1 MRFFCLFLSMVTS
14 TSVSISPL
22 SDPITLSVLI
32 FLSSFII
39 IPNANA
45 AQVVKISEPTHRLS
59 DGVFF
64 NDLLAQKLAP
74 SGSLGQA
81 VYLNTQSVNN
91 WLVDPATID
100 EIIAMSNGYG
110 ISDGTAPTGQEIAKS
125 WLTQFTKVTRNK
137 KITPITYG
145 NPSSFWVNEIM
156 PDQIVYLDEISKFK
170 LESFLSRPVEKSGG
184 AEAEKQKINKTSLSV
199 LKYGQRQINLLSTLL
214 EKKQLEDN
222 QLRLLKLLNPNL
234 DEKLFID
241 LLKDYDKSI
250 SIMRAKLNVKNTKF
264 TVTSSKEELPITVVN
279 DYDQVVKLKLST
291 RAMNSKVSVA
301 QIEEIELEAKSKKQV
316 LLPIEVFA
324 AGDSRLLV
332 QLTNLENK
340 PVGYPVYID
349 LKLSVISP
357 VATWITT
364 AAAVLLFI
372 AALVQSVRRVRR
384 RS

>member
-1 MRFFCLFLSMVTS
+1 MRKFF
-14 TSVSISPL
+14 
-22 SDPITLSVLI
+22 TLSVLV
-32 FLSSFII
+32 FLSSLLL
-39 IPNANA
+39 IPNTNA

-64 NDLLAQKLAP
+64 NDLLTQKLTPA
-74 SGSLGQA
+74 GSLGQL
-81 VYLNTQSVNN
+81 VYLNAQSVNS
-91 WLVDPATID
+91 WLVDPSTID

-110 ISDGTAPTGQEIAKS
+110 VAEGSTPGGQEIAKS
-125 WLTQFTKVTRNK
+125 WLTQFIKVTKNK
-137 KITPITYG
+137 KIIPITYG
-145 NPSSFWVNEIM
+145 NPSGFWVSEII
-156 PDQIVYLDEISKFK
+156 PDQIEYLDEISKFK
-170 LESFLSRPVEKSGG
+170 LESFLSRPVEKTGRN
-184 AEAEKQKINKTSLSV
+184 EEVKQKINRASVSV

-222 QLRLLKLLNPNL
+222 QLRLSKLLNPNL
-234 DEKLFID
+234 DEKLFLD
-241 LLKDYDKSI
+241 LLKDYNESI
-250 SIMRAKLNVKNTKF
+250 SAMRAKLNIKNTKF

-279 DYDQVVKLKLST
+279 DFDQIIKLKLSS

-301 QIEEIELEAKSKKQV
+301 QIEEIELDGKSKKQV

-340 PVGYPVYID
+340 PVGYPVYIN

-357 VATWITT
+357 VTTWITT
-364 AAAVLLFI
+364 I
-372 AALVQSVRRVRR
+372 AALLLIIAVLVRSVRGVRM

>member
-1 MRFFCLFLSMVTS
+1 VRKFL
-14 TSVSISPL
+14 
-22 SDPITLSVLI
+22 TLSVLI

-45 AQVVKISEPTHRLS
+45 AQVVKISEPTHRLA

-81 VYLNTQSVNN
+81 VYLNSQSVNN

-110 ISDGTAPTGQEIAKS
+110 ISDGTAPAGQEIAKS
-125 WLTQFTKVTRNK
+125 WLAQFTKVTRNK

-156 PDQIVYLDEISKFK
+156 PDQIAYLNEISKFK

-184 AEAEKQKINKTSLSV
+184 AEAEKQRFNKASVSV

-234 DEKLFID
+234 DEKLFLD

-250 SIMRAKLNVKNTKF
+250 SIMRANLNVKNTKF

-279 DYDQVVKLKLST
+279 DYDQVVRLKLST

-316 LLPIEVFA
+316 LLPVEVFA

>member
-1 MRFFCLFLSMVTS
+1 MRKFL
-14 TSVSISPL
+14 
-22 SDPITLSVLI
+22 TLSALI

-145 NPSSFWVNEIM
+145 NPSTFWVNEIM
-156 PDQIVYLDEISKFK
+156 PDQITYLDEISKFK
-170 LESFLSRPVEKSGG
+170 LESFLSRPVEKTGG
-184 AEAEKQKINKTSLSV
+184 SEAEKQKINKTSLSV

-234 DEKLFID
+234 DEKLFLD

>member
-1 MRFFCLFLSMVTS
+1 MRKFL
-14 TSVSISPL
+14 
-22 SDPITLSVLI
+22 TLSVLI
-32 FLSSFII
+32 FLSSLFF
-39 IPNANA
+39 IPNTNA
-45 AQVVKISEPTHRLS
+45 AQVVKISEPTYRLS

-64 NDLLAQKLAP
+64 NDLLAQKLTPA
-74 SGSLGQA
+74 GSLGQL
-81 VYLNTQSVNN
+81 VYLNTQSVNS

-110 ISDGTAPTGQEIAKS
+110 VAEGSTPGGQEIAKS
-125 WLTQFTKVTRNK
+125 WLTQFIKVTKNK
-137 KITPITYG
+137 KIIPITYG
-145 NPSSFWVNEIM
+145 NPSGFWVSEII
-156 PDQIVYLDEISKFK
+156 PDQIEYLDEISKFK
-170 LESFLSRPVEKSGG
+170 LESFLSRPVEKTGRN
-184 AEAEKQKINKTSLSV
+184 EEVKQKINRASVSV

-222 QLRLLKLLNPNL
+222 QLRLSKLLNPNL
-234 DEKLFID
+234 DEKLFLD
-241 LLKDYDKSI
+241 LLKDYNESI
-250 SIMRAKLNVKNTKF
+250 SAMRAKLNIKNTKF

-279 DYDQVVKLKLST
+279 DFDQIIKLKLSS

-301 QIEEIELEAKSKKQV
+301 QIEEIELDGKSKKQV

-340 PVGYPVYID
+340 PVGYPVYIN

-357 VATWITT
+357 VTTWITT
-364 AAAVLLFI
+364 I
-372 AALVQSVRRVRR
+372 AALLLIIAVLVRSVRGVRM

>member
-1 MRFFCLFLSMVTS
+1 MRKFL
-14 TSVSISPL
+14 
-22 SDPITLSVLI
+22 TLSLLI
-32 FLSSFII
+32 FLSSFTITS
-39 IPNANA
+39 NANA
-45 AQVVKISEPTHRLS
+45 AQVVKISEPTHRLA

-64 NDLLAQKLAP
+64 DDLLVQKLAP
-74 SGSLGQA
+74 SGSLGQL
-81 VYLNTQSVNN
+81 VYLNAQPVNN

-110 ISDGTAPTGQEIAKS
+110 ISDGTAPMGQEIAKS
-125 WLTQFTKVTRNK
+125 WLTQFVKVTRNK
-137 KITPITYG
+137 KITPLIYG
-145 NPSSFWVNEIM
+145 NPSSFWVNEII
-156 PDQIVYLDEISKFK
+156 PNQLEYLNEISKFK
-170 LESFLSRPVEKSGG
+170 LESFLGRPVENSGG
-184 AEAEKQKINKTSLSV
+184 VEQEKQRLNKASVSV

-214 EKKQLEDN
+214 EKKQLEEY
-222 QLRLLKLLNPNL
+222 QLRLVKLLNPNL

-241 LLKDYDKSI
+241 LFNDYDKSI
-250 SIMRAKLNVKNTKF
+250 SLMRAKLKVKNSKF

-279 DYDQVVKLKLST
+279 DFDQVIRLKLSS
-291 RAMNSKVSVA
+291 RAMNSKVSIA
-301 QIEEIELEAKSKKQV
+301 QIEEIELEAKSKKQI

>member
-1 MRFFCLFLSMVTS
+1 MRKFL
-14 TSVSISPL
+14 
-22 SDPITLSVLI
+22 TLSVLI
-32 FLSSFII
+32 FLSCFIL
-39 IPNANA
+39 IPNTNA

-64 NDLLAQKLAP
+64 NDLLAQKLTP

-81 VYLNTQSVNN
+81 VYLNSQSVNN

-110 ISDGTAPTGQEIAKS
+110 ISDGSAPTGQEIAKS

-145 NPSSFWVNEIM
+145 NPSIFWVNEIM
-156 PDQIVYLDEISKFK
+156 PDQIAYLDEISKFK

-184 AEAEKQKINKTSLSV
+184 GEAEKQKINKTSLSV

-234 DEKLFID
+234 DEKLFLD

-250 SIMRAKLNVKNTKF
+250 STMRAKLNVKNTKF

>member
-1 MRFFCLFLSMVTS
+1 MRKFL
-14 TSVSISPL
+14 
-22 SDPITLSVLI
+22 TLSALI
-32 FLSSFII
+32 FLSSFIV
-39 IPNANA
+39 IPNTNA

-234 DEKLFID
+234 DEKLFLE

-250 SIMRAKLNVKNTKF
+250 SVMRAKLNVKNTKF

>member
-1 MRFFCLFLSMVTS
+1 MRKFL
-14 TSVSISPL
+14 
-22 SDPITLSVLI
+22 TLSVLI
-32 FLSSFII
+32 FLSSFIT
-39 IPNANA
+39 IPNTNA
-45 AQVVKISEPTHRLS
+45 AQVVKISEPTHRLA

-184 AEAEKQKINKTSLSV
+184 AEEEKQRFNKASVSV

-234 DEKLFID
+234 DEKLFLD

-250 SIMRAKLNVKNTKF
+250 SVMRAKLNVINTKF

>member
-1 MRFFCLFLSMVTS
+1 VRKFL
-14 TSVSISPL
+14 
-22 SDPITLSVLI
+22 TLSVLI

-81 VYLNTQSVNN
+81 VYLNSQSVNN

-156 PDQIVYLDEISKFK
+156 PDQIVYLDDISKFK
-170 LESFLSRPVEKSGG
+170 LESFLSRPVEKTGG

-234 DEKLFID
+234 DEKLFLD

-250 SIMRAKLNVKNTKF
+250 STMRAKLNVKNTKF

>member
-1 MRFFCLFLSMVTS
+1 MRKFL
-14 TSVSISPL
+14 
-22 SDPITLSVLI
+22 TLSALI
-32 FLSSFII
+32 FLSSFIV
-39 IPNANA
+39 IPNTNA
-45 AQVVKISEPTHRLS
+45 AQVIKISEPTHRLS

-81 VYLNTQSVNN
+81 VYFNSQSVNN

-156 PDQIVYLDEISKFK
+156 PDQITYLDEISKFK
-170 LESFLSRPVEKSGG
+170 LESFLSRPVEKSSG
-184 AEAEKQKINKTSLSV
+184 AEAEKQKINKTSLRV

-234 DEKLFID
+234 DEKLFLD

-250 SIMRAKLNVKNTKF
+250 STMRAKLNVKNTKF

>member
-1 MRFFCLFLSMVTS
+1 MRKFL
-14 TSVSISPL
+14 
-22 SDPITLSVLI
+22 TLSVLI

-45 AQVVKISEPTHRLS
+45 AQVIKISEPTHRLA

-74 SGSLGQA
+74 SGILGQA
-81 VYLNTQSVNN
+81 VYLNSQSVNN

-156 PDQIVYLDEISKFK
+156 PDQIDYLDEISKFK
-170 LESFLSRPVEKSGG
+170 LESFLSRPVEKTGG
-184 AEAEKQKINKTSLSV
+184 ADAEKQKINKTSLSV

-234 DEKLFID
+234 GEKLFLD

-250 SIMRAKLNVKNTKF
+250 SVMRAKLNVKNTKF

-372 AALVQSVRRVRR
+372 AALFQSVRRVRK

>member
-1 MRFFCLFLSMVTS
+1 
-14 TSVSISPL
+14 
-22 SDPITLSVLI
+22 
-32 FLSSFII
+32 
-39 IPNANA
+39 
-45 AQVVKISEPTHRLS
+45 
-59 DGVFF
+59 
-64 NDLLAQKLAP
+64 
-74 SGSLGQA
+74 
-81 VYLNTQSVNN
+81 
-91 WLVDPATID
+91 
-100 EIIAMSNGYG
+100 MSNGYG

-170 LESFLSRPVEKSGG
+170 LESFLSRPVEKTGG
-184 AEAEKQKINKTSLSV
+184 SEAEKQKINKTSLSV

-234 DEKLFID
+234 DEKLFLD

-250 SIMRAKLNVKNTKF
+250 STMRAKLNVKNTKF

>member
-1 MRFFCLFLSMVTS
+1 MRKFL
-14 TSVSISPL
+14 
-22 SDPITLSVLI
+22 TLSALI
-32 FLSSFII
+32 FLSSFIL
-39 IPNANA
+39 IPNTNA
-45 AQVVKISEPTHRLS
+45 AQVVKISEPTHRLA

-156 PDQIVYLDEISKFK
+156 PDQIVYLDDISKFK
-170 LESFLSRPVEKSGG
+170 LESFLSRPVEKTGG
-184 AEAEKQKINKTSLSV
+184 SEAEKQKINKTSLSV

-234 DEKLFID
+234 DEKLFLD

-250 SIMRAKLNVKNTKF
+250 SVMRAKLNVINTKF

>member
-1 MRFFCLFLSMVTS
+1 VRKFL
-14 TSVSISPL
+14 I
-22 SDPITLSVLI
+22 LSVLI
-32 FLSSFII
+32 FSSSFFV
-39 IPNANA
+39 IPNSNA
-45 AQVVKISEPTHRLS
+45 AQTIKISEPTHRLS

-64 NDLLAQKLAP
+64 NDVLAQKLTP
-74 SGSLGQA
+74 TGSLGQV
-81 VYLNTQSVNN
+81 VYLNTFGVNN

-110 ISDGTAPTGQEIAKS
+110 IADGSAPNGQELAKS
-125 WLTQFTKVTRNK
+125 WLSQFIKVTKNK
-137 KITPITYG
+137 KVTPITYG
-145 NPSSFWVNEIM
+145 NPSSFWANEIM
-156 PDQIVYLDEISKFK
+156 PDQVEYLNGISKTR
-170 LESFLSRPVEKSGG
+170 LETLLNRSVQEVDSVE
-184 AEAEKQKINKTSLSV
+184 AAKQKFNKASLSV
-199 LKYGQRQINLLSTLL
+199 LKYGQRQIDLLSTVL
-214 EKKQLEDN
+214 EKKQLEAN
-222 QLRLLKLLNPNL
+222 QLRLSQLLNPNL
-234 DEKLFID
+234 EEQLFLD

-250 SIMRAKLNVKNTKF
+250 SVMRNKLNIKNTKF

-279 DYDQVVKLKLST
+279 DFDQVVKIKLSS

-301 QIEEIELEAKSKKQV
+301 QIEDIELAAKSKNQV

-340 PVGYPVYID
+340 PVGYPVYIN

-357 VATWITT
+357 VTTWITT
-364 AAAVLLFI
+364 AAAVLLII

>member
-1 MRFFCLFLSMVTS
+1 MRKFL
-14 TSVSISPL
+14 
-22 SDPITLSVLI
+22 TLSALI
-32 FLSSFII
+32 FLSSFIL
-39 IPNANA
+39 IPNTNA
-45 AQVVKISEPTHRLS
+45 AQVVKISEPTHRLA

-156 PDQIVYLDEISKFK
+156 PDQIAYLDEISKFK
-170 LESFLSRPVEKSGG
+170 LESFLSRPVEKTGG
-184 AEAEKQKINKTSLSV
+184 SEAEKQKINKTSLSV

-234 DEKLFID
+234 DEKLFLD

>member
-1 MRFFCLFLSMVTS
+1 VRKFL
-14 TSVSISPL
+14 
-22 SDPITLSVLI
+22 TLSALI
-32 FLSSFII
+32 YLSSLIL
-39 IPNANA
+39 IPNTNA

-81 VYLNTQSVNN
+81 VYLNSQSVNN

-110 ISDGTAPTGQEIAKS
+110 ISDGTAPAGQEIAKS
-125 WLTQFTKVTRNK
+125 WLAQFTKVTRNK
-137 KITPITYG
+137 KITPISYG

-156 PDQIVYLDEISKFK
+156 PDQIAYLDEISKFK
-170 LESFLSRPVEKSGG
+170 LESFLSRPVEKSSG
-184 AEAEKQKINKTSLSV
+184 AEAEKQRFNKASVSV

-214 EKKQLEDN
+214 EKKQLENN

-234 DEKLFID
+234 DEKLFLD

-279 DYDQVVKLKLST
+279 DYDQVVRLKLST

-372 AALVQSVRRVRR
+372 AALVQSVRRVRG

>member
-1 MRFFCLFLSMVTS
+1 MRKFL
-14 TSVSISPL
+14 
-22 SDPITLSVLI
+22 TLSALI
-32 FLSSFII
+32 FLSSFSV
-39 IPNANA
+39 IPNTNA

-125 WLTQFTKVTRNK
+125 WLTQFTKVTRSK

-170 LESFLSRPVEKSGG
+170 LESFLSRPVEKTGG

-234 DEKLFID
+234 DEKLFFN
-241 LLKDYDKSI
+241 LLKDYDKSV
-250 SIMRAKLNVKNTKF
+250 SIMRAKLNFKNTKF

>member
-1 MRFFCLFLSMVTS
+1 MRKFL
-14 TSVSISPL
+14 
-22 SDPITLSVLI
+22 TLSALI

-39 IPNANA
+39 IPNTNA
-45 AQVVKISEPTHRLS
+45 AQVVKISEPTHRLA

-81 VYLNTQSVNN
+81 VYLNSQSVNN

-110 ISDGTAPTGQEIAKS
+110 ISDGTAPAGQEIAKS

-156 PDQIVYLDEISKFK
+156 PDQITYLDEISKFK
-170 LESFLSRPVEKSGG
+170 LESFLSRPVEKTGG

-234 DEKLFID
+234 GEKLFLD

-301 QIEEIELEAKSKKQV
+301 QIEDIELEAKSKKQV

>member
-1 MRFFCLFLSMVTS
+1 MRKFL
-14 TSVSISPL
+14 
-22 SDPITLSVLI
+22 TLSALI
-32 FLSSFII
+32 FLSSFIL
-39 IPNANA
+39 IPNTNA
-45 AQVVKISEPTHRLS
+45 AQVVKISEPTHRLA

-81 VYLNTQSVNN
+81 VYLNSQSVNN

-110 ISDGTAPTGQEIAKS
+110 ISDGTAPAGQEIAKS
-125 WLTQFTKVTRNK
+125 WLAQFTKVTRNK
-137 KITPITYG
+137 KITPISYG

-156 PDQIVYLDEISKFK
+156 PDQIAYLDEISKFK
-170 LESFLSRPVEKSGG
+170 LESFLSRPVEKSSG
-184 AEAEKQKINKTSLSV
+184 AEAEKQRFNKASVSV

-214 EKKQLEDN
+214 EKKQLENN

-234 DEKLFID
+234 DEKLFLD

-279 DYDQVVKLKLST
+279 DYDQVVRLKLST